1 MCRGIRNLT
10 GWASAAALLLAA
22 PAVMAEGKPSLL
34 NDRFELALGT
44 FGINSQP
51 TIELNG
57 SAGSA
62 KVDFDREIG
71 GGDSFRGRVDAQ
83 WRFAERHKLQFS
95 AFGAS
100 QDRERRISEEIDW
113 GDTSFPVDALVKF
126 DSSFYVIA
134 GVYDYSFVR
143 RDTWELGANV
153 GLHWTHLEGS
163 LKAKAE
169 NSGGSLSGDVS
180 ESASLDA
187 PLPVIG
193 LRGLWSLTHDLW
205 FEATAQY
212 FALSIGDYDGNLQDY
227 RASVTWQPRR
237 WLGIGVG
244 YERFTV
250 DVDVDKDDFNG
261 SLDWTYDGPMIFY
274 NASF

>member
-1 MCRGIRNLT
+1 MCPCWFHRRGFFS
-10 GWASAAALLLAA
+10 GVPGPWHPMQCSM
-22 PAVMAEGKPSLL
+22 PFDGC
-34 NDRFELALGT
+34 
-44 FGINSQP
+44 Q
-51 TIELNG
+51 
-57 SAGSA
+57 AGA
-62 KVDFDREIG
+62 
-71 GGDSFRGRVDAQ
+71 
-83 WRFAERHKLQFS
+83 
-95 AFGAS
+95 
-100 QDRERRISEEIDW
+100 
-113 GDTSFPVDALVKF
+113 
-126 DSSFYVIA
+126 
-134 GVYDYSFVR
+134 
-143 RDTWELGANV
+143 
-153 GLHWTHLEGS
+153 THLPS
-163 LKAKAE
+163 K
-169 NSGGSLSGDVS
+169 NSLSGDVS